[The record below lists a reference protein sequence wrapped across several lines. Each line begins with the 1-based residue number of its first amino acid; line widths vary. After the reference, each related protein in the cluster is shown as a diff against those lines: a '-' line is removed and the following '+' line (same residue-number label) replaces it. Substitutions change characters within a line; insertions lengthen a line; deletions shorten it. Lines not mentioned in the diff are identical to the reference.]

1 MSLDGDFFCHGA
13 DPGCDAFAGVFEG
26 CFEKYASLAV
36 VFDGENVVICMVNVV
51 KKTCD
56 FRSKKIRHEFQ
67 FYFWSD
73 QHSRT
78 ETNELVA

>member
-1 MSLDGDFFCHGA
+1 MVLI
-13 DPGCDAFAGVFEG
+13 
-26 CFEKYASLAV
+26 LAV
-36 VFDGENVVICMVNVV
+36 MHLLVFLRGVLRNTRLWRWFFDGENVVICMVYVV